1 MVVRRPDPA
10 NRRNQ
15 YERFRD
21 GHEIVLCP
29 TSLERTVVVVGWWWW
44 YYSYDWAMMMGI
56 VVDSAEQNR
65 MARMDVHSDR
75 VVVVVVVVVV
85 VTRIVMRRA
94 VVVRI
99 HNNWSLSLFS
109 LSSFGTIVDSV
120 S

>member
-29 TSLERTVVVVGWWWW
+29 TSLERTVVVVGWW
-44 YYSYDWAMMMGI
+44 YYLYWALTIGM